1 MKPLRKLDIFS
12 YGIGD
17 FGINLHFQMINFF
30 FAYFL
35 TDIFGIPLFHVMILL
50 LVSRVIDAITCLL
63 YTSPS
68 PRDYAASRMP
78 SSA

>member
-1 MKPLRKLDIFS
+1 MKPLRKFDIFS

-35 TDIFGIPLFHVMILL
+35 TDIFGIPFSCDDPVVGI
-50 LVSRVIDAITCLL
+50 
-63 YTSPS
+63 
-68 PRDYAASRMP
+68 
-78 SSA
+78 SSY